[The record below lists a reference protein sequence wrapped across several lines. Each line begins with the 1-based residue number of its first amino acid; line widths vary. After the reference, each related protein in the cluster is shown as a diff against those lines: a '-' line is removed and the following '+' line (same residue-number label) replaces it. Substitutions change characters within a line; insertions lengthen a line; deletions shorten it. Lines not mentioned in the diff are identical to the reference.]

1 MAKVIKK
8 NEPFKKQQARG
19 KLLVVVGA
27 LLCLL
32 SSVGCAVYGA
42 KAEQPRF
49 FLFGV
54 VGGAIG
60 ILTLTL
66 FLLHRLRTADIRRA
80 GKTGED
86 MTGRF
91 LAQLPD
97 SYTVIMNA
105 VITYD
110 GKQSEIDNI
119 VVGPTGVFVI
129 ETKNHNGTITADYNA
144 HDWLQVKVGRGG
156 TTYRKTFYSPV
167 KQVGTHVYRL
177 AHYLRQHRVN
187 TRIEAAVFFANPQA
201 RVRLVG
207 EPDGIP
213 VFTADTASRLYHFI
227 TDAPQKLSP
236 AMVKHIVKLL
246 D

>member
-8 NEPFKKQQARG
+8 NEPFKKPQTRG
-19 KLLVVVGA
+19 TLSAVLCA

-32 SSVGCAVYGA
+32 GGIGCAVYGA
-42 KAEQPRF
+42 KTGQPRF
-49 FLFGV
+49 FLFSGI
-54 VGGAIG
+54 GGAIG

-66 FLLHRLRTADIRRA
+66 FLLHRLRTADIRQA
-80 GKTGED
+80 GKRGEAATGH
-86 MTGRF
+86 F

-105 VITYD
+105 VVTYD
-110 GKQSEIDNI
+110 GKRSEIDNI

-144 HDWLQVKVGRGG
+144 HDWLQVKVGKGG
-156 TTYRKTFYSPV
+156 TAYSKTFYSPV
-167 KQVGTHVYRL
+167 RQVGTHVYRL
-177 AHYLRQHRVN
+177 AHCLRQHRVN
-187 TRIEAAVFFANPQA
+187 TRIDAAVFFANPQA

-207 EPDGIP
+207 EPDGIR
-213 VFTADTASRLYHFI
+213 VFTAATASQLYHYI
-227 TDAPQKLSP
+227 TDTPPKLSP
-236 AMVKHIVKLL
+236 EMVKYIVKLL